1 MGLPSKAVK
10 NSAES
15 MSADRLRAVIYGRPG
30 AGKTTRAAGW
40 YPKTNLII
48 DLEGGTRM
56 LPGEHFV
63 MRPKTYSEFMA
74 IVNDLVTAPHEF
86 TTVTIDTVDNLVR
99 MADSEAGQRGGKV
112 AAGLVEYGKG
122 LADRDA
128 TVLRDIRRL
137 LSTDLGVLLVA
148 HPTTVSEEK
157 DGESTERVYPR
168 IDPND
173 RIRQEILGLVDFVL
187 HIRKDD
193 HMIQSGGDSS
203 VETKRRVDMPDE
215 ILADARQLAVAVSK
229 GIADLG
235 ATPKKAA
242 VKAAA

>member
-1 MGLPSKAVK
+1 MALPTKATQ
-10 NSAES
+10 NTAES
-15 MSADRLRAVIYGRPG
+15 MSADRLRAVIYGKPG
-30 AGKTTRAAGW
+30 AGKTTLAAGW
-40 YPKTNLII
+40 YPATNLII

-63 MRPKTYSEFMA
+63 MRPGSYSEFMS
-74 IVNDLVTAPHEF
+74 IVNDLANGKHEF

-148 HPTTVSEEK
+148 HPTTVTEDS
-157 DGESTERVYPR
+157 DGDSTERLYPR

-187 HIRKDD
+187 HVRKDD
-193 HMIQSGGDSS
+193 HMIQTGGDPA
-203 VETKRRVDMPDE
+203 VETKRRVVLPDT
-215 ILADARQLAVAVSK
+215 LAADPRELAVAVAK
-229 GIADLG
+229 GVELLN
-235 ATPKKAA
+235 KKAPA
-242 VKAAA
+242 VKAA